1 MQGSGLPSLEIAGLT
16 IGVREGVLVLLILVA
31 LYIGFVLLRFRR
43 VPPRQPVPPA
53 EPLVVPPL
61 ATPSPEPADEP
72 PAPAYAETASHL
84 ASELLAEGLER
95 ELAQLRDEVEVMR
108 GELAAL
114 REDMQQELAHLRATQ
129 TVAPIYGDAM
139 QMAAAGYD
147 ASMIAER
154 CGIARAEAELVVA
167 LARSRV
173 E

>member
-16 IGVREGVLVLLILVA
+16 IGVREGVLVLLVLVA
-31 LYIGFVLLRFRR
+31 FYIGFVLLRFRR
-43 VPPRQPVPPA
+43 SPPRQPAPQPEPVVTPPAVPPVPVV
-53 EPLVVPPL
+53 EPVP
-61 ATPSPEPADEP
+61 
-72 PAPAYAETASHL
+72 PAYAETASHL
-84 ASELLAEGLER
+84 ASELLVEGLER

-108 GELAAL
+108 AELAAL